1 MGDINNTNTVTTNTE
16 TTGQTQAVT
25 TNNGSETNIDSA
37 IERGTEQK
45 TNAILKSYFKQQGM
59 EESEIQ
65 EAIKNWKEAKE
76 KEKIEKENAIREAE
90 AKKDAAIRD
99 AEAKAEAAMNLLKK
113 EKINNAVK
121 DAAITLGVN
130 PERIG
135 LFSKLIDT
143 SNIQIDENYNV
154 DSESIKKAIS
164 DVLEAAPEFKKS
176 PEITTGFKFGA
187 TKQETT
193 EPKNTKNLTLRESL
207 ALRYNS

>member
-1 MGDINNTNTVTTNTE
+1 MGDTNNTTVTTNTTE
-16 TTGQTQAVT
+16 TTGQTQAV

-76 KEKIEKENAIREAE
+76 KEKIEKENAIKEAE

-99 AEAKAEAAMNLLKK
+99 AEAKAEAAMNLLKQ
-113 EKINNAVK
+113 EKINNAIK
-121 DAAITLGVN
+121 DVAVSLGAD
-130 PERIG
+130 PGKLSLI
-135 LFSKLIDT
+135 SKLIDT
-143 SNIQIDENYNV
+143 TNIQINDDYSV
-154 DSESIKKAIS
+154 DSESIKKS
-164 DVLEAAPEFKKS
+164 VSEVLEMVPEFKKS
-176 PEITTGFKFGA
+176 PETVTGFKFGA
-187 TKQETT
+187 TKAETT

>member
-25 TNNGSETNIDSA
+25 TNSSETNIDSA

-65 EAIKNWKEAKE
+65 EAIKNWKEAKA
-76 KEKIEKENAIREAE
+76 KEKIEKENAIKEAE

-99 AEAKAEAAMNLLKK
+99 AEAKAEAAMNLLKQ

-143 SNIQIDENYNV
+143 TNIQIDENYNV

-164 DVLEAAPEFKKS
+164 DVLEMAPEFKKS
-176 PEITTGFKFGA
+176 PETVTGFKFGA
-187 TKQETT
+187 TKTETT

>member
-1 MGDINNTNTVTTNTE
+1 MGDTNNTVTTNTE

-25 TNNGSETNIDSA
+25 TNSTETNIDSA

-76 KEKIEKENAIREAE
+76 KEKIEKENAIKEAE
-90 AKKDAAIRD
+90 AKKDQAVRD
-99 AEAKAEAAMNLLKK
+99 AEAKAEAAMNLLKQ

-143 SNIQIDENYNV
+143 TNIQIDENYNV

-187 TKQETT
+187 TKTETA

>member
-1 MGDINNTNTVTTNTE
+1 MGDTNNTVTTNTE
-16 TTGQTQAVT
+16 TTGQTQVVT
-25 TNNGSETNIDSA
+25 TNSSETNIDSA

-90 AKKDAAIRD
+90 AKKDQAVRD
-99 AEAKAEAAMNLLKK
+99 AEAKAEAAMNLLKQ

-143 SNIQIDENYNV
+143 TSIQIDENYNV

-176 PEITTGFKFGA
+176 PEVTTGFKFGA
-187 TKQETT
+187 TKTETA

>member
-1 MGDINNTNTVTTNTE
+1 MGDTNNTVTTNTE
-16 TTGQTQAVT
+16 TTGQTQVVT
-25 TNNGSETNIDSA
+25 TNSSETNIDSA

-76 KEKIEKENAIREAE
+76 KEKIEKENAIKEAE
-90 AKKDAAIRD
+90 AKKDQAVRD
-99 AEAKAEAAMNLLKK
+99 AEAKAEAAMNLLKQ

-143 SNIQIDENYNV
+143 TNIQIDENYNV

-164 DVLEAAPEFKKS
+164 DVLEMAPEFKKS
-176 PEITTGFKFGA
+176 PETVTGFKFGA
-187 TKQETT
+187 TKTETT

>member
-1 MGDINNTNTVTTNTE
+1 MGDTNNTTVTTNTE

-25 TNNGSETNIDSA
+25 TNNSETNIDSA

-76 KEKIEKENAIREAE
+76 KEKIEKENAIKEAE

-99 AEAKAEAAMNLLKK
+99 AEAKAEAAMNLLKQ

-143 SNIQIDENYNV
+143 TNIQIDENYNV

-187 TKQETT
+187 TKTETA

>member
-1 MGDINNTNTVTTNTE
+1 MGDTNNTVITNTE
-16 TTGQTQAVT
+16 TTGQTQVVT
-25 TNNGSETNIDSA
+25 TNSSETNIDSA

-76 KEKIEKENAIREAE
+76 KEKIEKENAIKEAE

-99 AEAKAEAAMNLLKK
+99 AEAKAEAAISLLKQ

-143 SNIQIDENYNV
+143 TNIQIDENYNV

-187 TKQETT
+187 TKTETT

>member
-1 MGDINNTNTVTTNTE
+1 MGDTNNTTVTTNTE

-25 TNNGSETNIDSA
+25 TNNSDANIDSA
-37 IERGTEQK
+37 IEKGTEQK
-45 TNAILKSYFKQQGM
+45 TNAILKSYFRQQGM

-76 KEKIEKENAIREAE
+76 KEKIEKENAMKEAE

-99 AEAKAEAAMNLLKK
+99 AEAKAEAAMNLLKQ

-121 DAAITLGVN
+121 DVAVSLGAD
-130 PERIG
+130 PGKLSLI
-135 LFSKLIDT
+135 SKLIDT
-143 SNIQIDENYNV
+143 TNIQVNDDYSV
-154 DSESIKKAIS
+154 DSESIKKS
-164 DVLEAAPEFKKS
+164 VSEVLEMVPEFKKS
-176 PEITTGFKFGA
+176 PEVTTGFKFGA
-187 TKQETT
+187 TKTETT

>member
-1 MGDINNTNTVTTNTE
+1 MGDTNNTVTTNTE

-25 TNNGSETNIDSA
+25 TNSSETNIDSA

-76 KEKIEKENAIREAE
+76 KEKIEKENAIKEAE
-90 AKKDAAIRD
+90 AKKDQAVRD
-99 AEAKAEAAMNLLKK
+99 AEAKAEAAMNLLKQ

-143 SNIQIDENYNV
+143 TSIQIDENYNV

-164 DVLEAAPEFKKS
+164 DVLEMAPEFKKS
-176 PEITTGFKFGA
+176 PETVTGFKFGA
-187 TKQETT
+187 TKTETA

>member
-1 MGDINNTNTVTTNTE
+1 MGDTNNTVTTTTE

-25 TNNGSETNIDSA
+25 NNSSETNIDSA

-76 KEKIEKENAIREAE
+76 KEKIEKENAIKEAE

-99 AEAKAEAAMNLLKK
+99 AEAKAEAAMNLLKQ

-135 LFSKLIDT
+135 LFSK
-143 SNIQIDENYNV
+143 
-154 DSESIKKAIS
+154 
-164 DVLEAAPEFKKS
+164 
-176 PEITTGFKFGA
+176 
-187 TKQETT
+187 
-193 EPKNTKNLTLRESL
+193 
-207 ALRYNS
+207 

>member
-1 MGDINNTNTVTTNTE
+1 MGDTNNTTVTTNTE

-25 TNNGSETNIDSA
+25 TNNSETNIDSA

-76 KEKIEKENAIREAE
+76 KEKIEKENAIKEAE

-99 AEAKAEAAMNLLKK
+99 AEAKAEAAMNLLKQ

-143 SNIQIDENYNV
+143 TNIQIDENYNV

-176 PEITTGFKFGA
+176 PEVTTGFKFGA
-187 TKQETT
+187 TKAETT

>member
-1 MGDINNTNTVTTNTE
+1 MGDTNNTVTTNTE

-25 TNNGSETNIDSA
+25 TNSSETNIDSA

-76 KEKIEKENAIREAE
+76 KEKIEKENAIKEAE

-99 AEAKAEAAMNLLKK
+99 AEAKAEAAMNLLKQ

-143 SNIQIDENYNV
+143 TSIQIDENYNV

-164 DVLEAAPEFKKS
+164 DVLEVAPEFKKS

-187 TKQETT
+187 TKTETT

>member
-1 MGDINNTNTVTTNTE
+1 MGDTNNTVTTNTE

-25 TNNGSETNIDSA
+25 TNSSETNIDSA

-76 KEKIEKENAIREAE
+76 KEKIEKENAIKEAE

-99 AEAKAEAAMNLLKK
+99 AEAKAEAAMNLLKQ

-143 SNIQIDENYNV
+143 TSIQIDENYNV

-176 PEITTGFKFGA
+176 PEITTGFRFGA
-187 TKQETT
+187 TKTETT

>member
-1 MGDINNTNTVTTNTE
+1 MGDTNNTVTTNTE

-25 TNNGSETNIDSA
+25 TNNSETNIDSA

-76 KEKIEKENAIREAE
+76 KEKIEKENAIKEAE
-90 AKKDAAIRD
+90 AKKDQAVRD
-99 AEAKAEAAMNLLKK
+99 AEAKAEAAMNLLKQ

-143 SNIQIDENYNV
+143 TSIQIDENYNV

-176 PEITTGFKFGA
+176 PEITTGFRFGA
-187 TKQETT
+187 TKTETT

>member
-1 MGDINNTNTVTTNTE
+1 MGDTNNTTVTTNTE

-25 TNNGSETNIDSA
+25 TNNSETNIDSA

-76 KEKIEKENAIREAE
+76 KEKIEKENAIKEAE

-99 AEAKAEAAMNLLKK
+99 AEAKAEAAMNLLKQ

-121 DAAITLGVN
+121 DVAVSLGAD
-130 PERIG
+130 PGKLSLI
-135 LFSKLIDT
+135 SKLIDT
-143 SNIQIDENYNV
+143 TNIQINDDYSV
-154 DSESIKKAIS
+154 DSESIKKS
-164 DVLEAAPEFKKS
+164 VSEVLEMVPEFKKS
-176 PEITTGFKFGA
+176 PETVTGFKFGA
-187 TKQETT
+187 TKTETT

>member
-1 MGDINNTNTVTTNTE
+1 MGDTNNTTVTTNTE

-25 TNNGSETNIDSA
+25 TNNGPETNIDSA
-37 IERGTEQK
+37 IEKGKEQK
-45 TNAILKSYFKQQGM
+45 ENAILKSYFKQQGM

-76 KEKIEKENAIREAE
+76 KEKIEKENAIKEAE
-90 AKKDAAIRD
+90 AKKDQAIKD
-99 AEAKAEAAMNLLKK
+99 AEAKAEAAINLLKK

-121 DAAITLGVN
+121 DVAVSLGAD
-130 PERIG
+130 PGKLSLI
-135 LFSKLIDT
+135 SKLIDT
-143 SNIQIDENYNV
+143 TNIQINDDYSV
-154 DSESIKKAIS
+154 DSESIKKS
-164 DVLEAAPEFKKS
+164 VSEVLEMVPEFKKS

>member
-1 MGDINNTNTVTTNTE
+1 MGDTNNTVTTNTE

-25 TNNGSETNIDSA
+25 TNNSSETNIDSA

-65 EAIKNWKEAKE
+65 EAIKNWKEVKE
-76 KEKIEKENAIREAE
+76 KEKIEKENAIKEAE

-99 AEAKAEAAMNLLKK
+99 AEAKAEAAINLLKI

-121 DAAITLGVN
+121 DAAVELGAD
-130 PERIG
+130 PSKLSLI
-135 LFSKLIDT
+135 SKLIDT
-143 SNIQIDENYNV
+143 TNIQVNDDYSV
-154 DSESIKKAIS
+154 DSESIKKSVSEI
-164 DVLEAAPEFKKS
+164 LEMVPEFKKS
-176 PEITTGFKFGA
+176 PETVTGFKFGA
-187 TKQETT
+187 TKIETS